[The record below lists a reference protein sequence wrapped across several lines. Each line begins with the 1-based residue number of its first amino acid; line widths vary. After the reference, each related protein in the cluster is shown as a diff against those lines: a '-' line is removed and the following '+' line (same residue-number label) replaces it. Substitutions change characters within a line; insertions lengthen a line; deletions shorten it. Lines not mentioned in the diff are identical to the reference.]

1 MHESSYKAGSGR
13 RYQAGQGHP
22 GRVPRILATVVAVIA
37 LIVGG
42 LALVRAVAPHAIA
55 KLTAVSVRSLAIGAA
70 ALIVVAII
78 LIVMARVASRRGNRV
93 SVRGTAGGAIV
104 AVVFAIMLT
113 VAALLIS
120 NLFKDG
126 IVKPEDVNG
135 FASDIY
141 RESQRLIAL
150 AEDIIANR
158 AKYSEVCKGKK
169 LATLFYE
176 PSTRTRLSFT
186 SAMLELG
193 GSVIGFSDAASS
205 SVSKGET
212 VADTV
217 RVIRCFADIIA
228 MRHFKE
234 GAPLVGSQYAGIPV
248 INAGDGSHSH
258 PTQTLTDLLTIKRE
272 KGRLD
277 HLTIGFCGDLKFG
290 RTVHSLIKAMSRYE
304 GIRVVLIAPDELRLP
319 EYMLHEIETQTEGVE
334 FREVSTMEEVMP
346 ELDILYM
353 TRVQKE
359 RFLDEEEFNRV
370 KDSFV
375 LDPSKLRTAKPDM
388 IVLHPLP
395 RVNEI
400 TRAVDNDPRVAYF
413 RQVENGK
420 FVRMALI
427 YTLLKWAEGEKLA
440 AVPDLAEGMFID
452 RSMKCPNSR
461 CISATEDVDP
471 LFVKAGDTCRCAYC
485 EAKIR

>member
-1 MHESSYKAGSGR
+1 MKH
-13 RYQAGQGHP
+13 
-22 GRVPRILATVVAVIA
+22 
-37 LIVGG
+37 LID
-42 LALVRAVAPHAIA
+42 P
-55 KLTAVSVRSLAIGAA
+55 TD
-70 ALIVVAII
+70 
-78 LIVMARVASRRGNRV
+78 
-93 SVRGTAGGAIV
+93 
-104 AVVFAIMLT
+104 LT
-113 VAALLIS
+113 VQETDRI
-120 NLFKDG
+120 
-126 IVKPEDVNG
+126 
-135 FASDIY
+135 
-141 RESQRLIAL
+141 IAL

-158 AKYSEVCKGKK
+158 PKYAEVCRGKK

-186 SAMLELG
+186 SAMMELG
-193 GSVIGFSDAASS
+193 GQVLGFSDAASS

-234 GAPLVGSQYAGIPV
+234 GAALVASQYAGIPI

-272 KGRLD
+272 KGRLND
-277 HLTIGFCGDLKFG
+277 LTIGFCGDLKFG

-304 GIRVVLIAPDELRLP
+304 GVRVILISPEELRLP
-319 EYMLHEIETQTEGVE
+319 EYMLEEMRANPSLE
-334 FREVSTMEEVMP
+334 FREVRTMEEVMP

-353 TRVQKE
+353 TRVQRE
-359 RFLDEEEFNRV
+359 RFTDKEEYERV

-375 LDPSKLRTAKPDM
+375 LDTEKMQTAKQDM

-400 TRAVDNDPRVAYF
+400 AREVDNDPRAAYF

-427 YTLLKWAEGEKLA
+427 YTLLEWADENKPFEHTPNFDHDYIIG
-440 AVPDLAEGMFID
+440 GH
-452 RSMKCPNSR
+452 SCPNAR
-461 CISATEDVDP
+461 CISATEDVDA
-471 LFVKAGDTCRCAYC
+471 LFLRSADGTVRCAYC
-485 EAKIR
+485 ESEAK

>member
-1 MHESSYKAGSGR
+1 MRH
-13 RYQAGQGHP
+13 
-22 GRVPRILATVVAVIA
+22 
-37 LIVGG
+37 LID
-42 LALVRAVAPHAIA
+42 P
-55 KLTAVSVRSLAIGAA
+55 TD
-70 ALIVVAII
+70 
-78 LIVMARVASRRGNRV
+78 
-93 SVRGTAGGAIV
+93 
-104 AVVFAIMLT
+104 LT
-113 VAALLIS
+113 VAETEQ
-120 NLFKDG
+120 
-126 IVKPEDVNG
+126 IV
-135 FASDIY
+135 
-141 RESQRLIAL
+141 AL

-158 AKYSEVCKGKK
+158 AKYSEACRGKK

-186 SAMLELG
+186 AAMLELG
-193 GSVIGFSDAASS
+193 GQVIGFSDANSS

-234 GAPLVGSQYAGIPV
+234 GAPLVASQYAGIPV
-248 INAGDGSHSH
+248 INAGDGSHAH

-272 KGRLD
+272 KGRFD
-277 HLTIGFCGDLKFG
+277 NMTIGFCGDLKFG
-290 RTVHSLIKAMSRYE
+290 RTVHSLIKALSRYSN
-304 GIRVVLIAPDELRLP
+304 IKVILIAPQELRLP
-319 EYMLHEIETQTEGVE
+319 DYMLAEMAENSRLE
-334 FREVSTMEEVMP
+334 FREVETMEEVMP

-400 TRAVDNDPRVAYF
+400 TRAVDNDPRAAYF

>member
-1 MHESSYKAGSGR
+1 MRHLIDPTDLS
-13 RYQAGQGHP
+13 
-22 GRVPRILATVVAVIA
+22 VAETEQ
-37 LIVGG
+37 IV
-42 LALVRAVAPHAIA
+42 
-55 KLTAVSVRSLAIGAA
+55 
-70 ALIVVAII
+70 
-78 LIVMARVASRRGNRV
+78 
-93 SVRGTAGGAIV
+93 
-104 AVVFAIMLT
+104 
-113 VAALLIS
+113 
-120 NLFKDG
+120 
-126 IVKPEDVNG
+126 
-135 FASDIY
+135 
-141 RESQRLIAL
+141 AL

-158 AKYSEVCKGKK
+158 AKYSEACKGKK

-193 GSVIGFSDAASS
+193 GTVIGFSDANSS

-234 GAPLVGSQYAGIPV
+234 GAPLVASQYAGIPV
-248 INAGDGSHSH
+248 INAGDGSHAH

-272 KGRLD
+272 KGRFD

-290 RTVHSLIKAMSRYE
+290 RTVHSLIKALSRYE
-304 GIRVVLIAPDELRLP
+304 GIRVILISPEELRLP
-319 EYMLHEIETQTEGVE
+319 E
-334 FREVSTMEEVMP
+334 MEEVMP

-359 RFLDEEEFNRV
+359 RFLDEEEFDRV
-370 KDSFV
+370 KNSFV
-375 LDPSKLRTAKPDM
+375 LDPDKLKTARKDM
-388 IVLHPLP
+388 IILHPLP

-400 TRAVDNDPRVAYF
+400 TRAVDNDPRAAYF

-427 YTLLKWAEGEKLA
+427 YTLLKWADENKPFDHTPHFDEEYIVNEL
-440 AVPDLAEGMFID
+440 V
-452 RSMKCPNSR
+452 CPNRR
-461 CISATEDVDP
+461 CISATEDVDQ
-471 LFVKAGDTCRCAYC
+471 LFRRHADGTCRCAYC
-485 EAKIR
+485 ESKAK